1 MIDISEQD
9 VPELRAQGDLITFI
23 KQGIAAARAENARR
37 RALVL
42 RYPDLAERLIEPPL
56 RHTTPEHWTG
66 YVPPASDAPSL
77 GGAEPINHSP
87 ARKALAA
94 IVAEAEH
101 RAATGQKASAA

>member
-1 MIDISEQD
+1 MNLTEQD
-9 VPELRAQGDLITFI
+9 VSELRKTPGDLIRLM
-23 KQGIAAARAENARR
+23 KQARADALAENARR

-42 RYPDLAERLIEPPL
+42 RHPDLAARLTEPPI

-87 ARKALAA
+87 ARKALVA
-94 IVAEAEH
+94 IVAEAEQ
-101 RAATGQKASAA
+101 RAATARKGNAA